1 MGFQEIIKEE
11 DLLNLLGISKK
22 TLAYLRNKRGLPFI
36 ELTRYERTYYEDDVV
51 EWLQKNSRK
60 RGSGDFS

>member
-22 TLAYLRNKRGLPFI
+22 TLSYLRNKRGLPFI

-51 EWLQKNSRK
+51 EWLKKNSRK